1 MAKYLKTKEG
11 SLEQAVLEAVKN
23 SPAQIAAIAS
33 NKKQSENNYI
43 HAARMA
49 KEKGE
54 KTFTIG
60 GKDYDVEEALKT
72 EKLDPVG
79 KEDGDIDNDGDKDA
93 SDKYLAKRRKTVAKA
108 IKKDKKEGV
117 KLTEADGSFKIV
129 VNGIR
134 NLEKAD
140 DRLLDDMDFNI
151 QAYIEDKGAELEGE
165 GEYKGNSVELF
176 GEDSD
181 MKIVQK
187 WCKDQSQLAKA
198 TQRMIKPNMDYA
210 DLYEE
215 RADHLYVAALLVGEA
230 KSNKAPAYAVKFLEE
245 STLIEGYSPKE
256 IKMAIGVASDKRYAG
271 GNMTGAVSAIEKI
284 KKGLSNHPQVMAVL
298 KRQNESLV
306 DKAARHITNMWKEA
320 AAAKDR
326 TEADEKCEDCGKVH
340 EGACS
345 ESKDNSTMTGKT
357 AAKVE
362 VNPSENKA
370 K

>member
-1 MAKYLKTKEG
+1 MSKE
-11 SLEQAVLEAVKN
+11 E
-23 SPAQIAAIAS
+23 
-33 NKKQSENNYI
+33 
-43 HAARMA
+43 
-49 KEKGE
+49 
-54 KTFTIG
+54 
-60 GKDYDVEEALKT
+60 
-72 EKLDPVG
+72 
-79 KEDGDIDNDGDKDA
+79 
-93 SDKYLAKRRKTVAKA
+93 
-108 IKKDKKEGV
+108 V

-230 KSNKAPAYAVKFLEE
+230 KSNKAPVYAVKFLEE

-306 DKAARHITNMWKEA
+306 DRAARHITNMWKEA